1 MVDLSH
7 LHPDWQALAMR
18 PVTERLTHLGTVRW
32 IGYPRAHQT
41 LAQLERLLVE
51 EPGKIRPQ
59 NLLIVGPSNNGKTM
73 IAEKFR
79 RAHPQCVSDNR
90 EHEVMPVLMVQMP
103 AEAAI
108 SRLFSAI
115 LGALGAP
122 VGLYS
127 RQDVREILT
136 MRLMHTVGVRMLV
149 IDEVHNLLGATARRQ
164 RELLNVLRYLGN
176 ELRIP
181 IVCLGIRDAYLAIR
195 TDDQL
200 ENRFHPLVLP
210 LWEAGEE
217 LARLLA
223 SFEAVLPLREASHL
237 STPQTL
243 EHILRRSEGTI
254 GEMATLLARAADFA
268 LRNGDEKIS
277 EAAIT
282 QAEYLPPSVR
292 RRAIERTLR

>member
-1 MVDLSH
+1 
-7 LHPDWQALAMR
+7 
-18 PVTERLTHLGTVRW
+18 
-32 IGYPRAHQT
+32 
-41 LAQLERLLVE
+41 
-51 EPGKIRPQ
+51 
-59 NLLIVGPSNNGKTM
+59 
-73 IAEKFR
+73 
-79 RAHPQCVSDNR
+79 
-90 EHEVMPVLMVQMP
+90 
-103 AEAAI
+103 
-108 SRLFSAI
+108 
-115 LGALGAP
+115 
-122 VGLYS
+122 
-127 RQDVREILT
+127 